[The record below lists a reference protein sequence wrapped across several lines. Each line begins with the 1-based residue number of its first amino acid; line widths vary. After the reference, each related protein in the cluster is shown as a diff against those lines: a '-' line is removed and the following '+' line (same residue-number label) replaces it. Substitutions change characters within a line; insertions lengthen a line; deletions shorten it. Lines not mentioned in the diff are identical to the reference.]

1 MNMINKLFDNTVL
14 PKYFII
20 FVLNL
25 RVTRLRYYIYMML
38 AKLYINETNVMN
50 AFTFIT
56 TIEKPVLLILIQHS
70 IAPFILFKF
79 VTSNK
84 T

>member
-1 MNMINKLFDNTVL
+1 MNMINKIFDNNVL

-20 FVLNL
+20 IVLNL
-25 RVTRLRYYIYMML
+25 RVTRLRYYIYD
-38 AKLYINETNVMN
+38 ASKIINETNVMN